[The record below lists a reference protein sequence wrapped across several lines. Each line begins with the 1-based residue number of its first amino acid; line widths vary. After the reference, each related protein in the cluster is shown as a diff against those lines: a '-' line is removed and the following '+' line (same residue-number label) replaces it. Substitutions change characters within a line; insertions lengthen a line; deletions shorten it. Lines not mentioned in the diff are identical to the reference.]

1 MYDDQDDDKI
11 PRQDKIRLLIVLII
25 ILLYMWVD
33 GTMTVGP

>member
-11 PRQDKIRLLIVLII
+11 PFGDKVRLLIVLII
-25 ILLYMWVD
+25 LLLYMWVD

>member
-11 PRQDKIRLLIVLII
+11 PLEDKIRLLIVLGIL
-25 ILLYMWVD
+25 LLYMWVD

>member
-11 PRQDKIRLLIVLII
+11 TLEDKIRLLIVLGIL
-25 ILLYMWVD
+25 LLYMWVD